1 MSRIIVGI
9 SGGVDSSVAAYLL
22 QKAGHEV
29 IGCRMRT
36 FDTPQSLEEEQ
47 SAAEVAAKLGIP
59 LYTVDMREAFAE
71 NVIARFADEYA
82 AGRTP
87 NPCLLCNRLV
97 KWQALLA
104 CMREHDAEYVA
115 TGHYAKA
122 TQTTKVSTET
132 ENNTR
137 YCVARV
143 ASEKDQSYALYNL
156 TQEEI
161 AHTMFPLAGLSKE
174 EVRDLAREAGLLTA
188 EKPDSM
194 EICFIPDNDYAGF
207 LADRFGIKDCPGNY
221 VDESGNVLGKHQ
233 GIVHYTVGQ
242 RKGLGIALGKRIFVK
257 EIRPLT
263 NEVVLADDS
272 DVFTDH
278 IFVKDMNFQLLS
290 PEIPDLA
297 FCDATDG
304 PSLQPG
310 AASGIRAACVKIRYA
325 DRGTPAIIRKVSA
338 QDRQTAKNAVMP
350 DKTVFPEA
358 RAASSA
364 AGALYRLDFERPVR
378 AAAPG
383 QAAVAYD
390 EAGRILC
397 GGTIL

>member
-36 FDTPQSLEEEQ
+36 FDTPASLAEEQ
-47 SAAEVAAKLGIP
+47 SAAEVAEKLGIP
-59 LYTVDMREAFAE
+59 LYSVDMREAFAE
-71 NVIARFADEYA
+71 NVITRFVDEYA
-82 AGRTP
+82 HGRTP

-97 KWQALLA
+97 KWQALLT
-104 CMREHDAEYVA
+104 CMREHDADLVA
-115 TGHYAKA
+115 TGHYAA
-122 TQTTKVSTET
+122 VTKKHFLTDPAGFTSECAADSS
-132 ENNTR
+132 EQGAR
-137 YCVARV
+137 SCVTRV

-161 AHTMFPLAGLSKE
+161 AHTVFPLADLSKE

-221 VDESGNVLGKHQ
+221 VDEAGNVLGKHQ

-278 IFVKDMNFQLLS
+278 IFVKDMNFQRLS
-290 PEIPDLA
+290 P
-297 FCDATDG
+297 DAGDV
-304 PSLQPG
+304 S
-310 AASGIRAACVKIRYA
+310 AACVKIRYA
-325 DRGTPAIIRKVSA
+325 DRGTPAVIRKVSA
-338 QDRQTAKNAVMP
+338 QERQTVKNAGIP
-350 DKTVFPEA
+350 DRMVFPEA

-390 EAGRILC
+390 EMGHILC